1 MLVKEI
7 AGVGPLYQVT
17 LDKISISHR
26 LPLIRQQL
34 KTCNWI
40 EAFEDPN
47 NYLIQFYHYHDGL
60 ITS

>member
-1 MLVKEI
+1 MLVKAI

-17 LDKISISHR
+17 LDKISLSHR

-34 KTCNWI
+34 KTCNWN

-47 NYLIQFYHYHDGL
+47 N
-60 ITS
+60 